1 MKPLFSN
8 KGLNSNK
15 LMLLEKSKLV
25 FEEPELAKVIKKYF
39 TNITKNHKVMK
50 YHEKLSSHL
59 CALE

>member
-50 YHEKLSSHL
+50 YH
-59 CALE
+59 